1 MCAQCLSAPHW
12 SGKFVKGCGELP
24 TASVNCHS
32 RGHRGNRVLSE
43 GPAPLICLQASFQ
56 FQKERK
62 KSFPCKNT
70 SSSKT
75 GCSLGCLANPGCDSL
90 WETQCQPMLDSSGA
104 QARQPVL
111 WSGGAFPGFLRQ
123 LYHTHKSRF
132 VTPKGVVVA
141 IIKWEKNVGGCQ
153 NAAWNSKKW

>member
-1 MCAQCLSAPHW
+1 M
-12 SGKFVKGCGELP
+12 KGCGELP
-24 TASVNCHS
+24 TASFNCHS

-56 FQKERK
+56 FQEK

-75 GCSLGCLANPGCDSL
+75 GCSLGCRANPGCDSL
-90 WETQCQPMLDSSGA
+90 RETQCQPMLDSSGG

-111 WSGGAFPGFLRQ
+111 WSGGASPGFLRQ
-123 LYHTHKSRF
+123 LYHKHKSRF
-132 VTPKGVVVA
+132 MTQKGVVIV
-141 IIKWEKNVGGCQ
+141 IIKWEKKMGGGVS
-153 NAAWNSKKW
+153 NAAWNSKNGN